1 MSGGVYIQRFRRVRV
16 ELRVDT
22 DPLKGRTAPGSLVA
36 SFQDWS
42 RSLKTGLISLASHVL
57 TECARMRN
65 VPAMGGIW
73 HSLGTTATF
82 ILFNKQTNKQK
93 SQCRR

>member
-1 MSGGVYIQRFRRVRV
+1 MSGGVYIQRFWRVRV
-16 ELRVDT
+16 ELGMDT
-22 DPLKGRTAPGSLVA
+22 DPLNGRTAPGSLVA

-42 RSLKTGLISLASHVL
+42 RSLKTGLISLANHGL

-65 VPAMGGIW
+65 VPAMEGIW
-73 HSLGTTATF
+73 CSLGTTATF

-93 SQCRR
+93 SQCIR